1 MEIHSHRN
9 YYKVIH
15 NRFGQREGCSNELER
30 VAFLKKLVHV
40 DTKQAKQTRG
50 KQTIQIK
57 TWPTLKNN
65 NNNKNPTGSET
76 ESEMVCLIVLNGLI

>member
-9 YYKVIH
+9 YYRVTH
-15 NRFGQREGCSNELER
+15 NRLGQQERCSNELER

-40 DTKQAKQTRG
+40 GTKQATQTRG

-57 TWPTLKNN
+57 TRPTLKNN
-65 NNNKNPTGSET
+65 NKTTTTKTP
-76 ESEMVCLIVLNGLI
+76 LDLKQRLRWFA